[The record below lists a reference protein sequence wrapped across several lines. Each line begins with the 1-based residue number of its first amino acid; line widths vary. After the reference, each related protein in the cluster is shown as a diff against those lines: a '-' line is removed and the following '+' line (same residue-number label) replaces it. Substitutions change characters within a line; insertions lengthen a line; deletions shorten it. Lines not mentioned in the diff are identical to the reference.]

1 MTEKREDGQLD
12 RRRCF
17 VKGKI
22 VGEELANLYKEMKLL
37 ETSQRWPSIL
47 SPEKKAELELGTLKD
62 IERSVNQA
70 FTGFPDGRP
79 RCFSPSLMA
88 CWNPTVEAV
97 RESMEKKDW
106 GEAAEG
112 IKSGMET
119 CLSFGMLGVTVVS
132 DIAELEYV
140 LKKRL
145 KGEPL
150 PFEIEE

>member
-1 MTEKREDGQLD
+1 MAEKKGNDQIA

-22 VGEELANLYKEMKLL
+22 VGEELSKLYNEMKLL
-37 ETSQRWPSIL
+37 ETSPRWPSLL
-47 SPEKKAELELGTLKD
+47 SPEKKTELELESLEH
-62 IERSVNQA
+62 IESNVNQA
-70 FTGFPDGRP
+70 FTGFPDGLP

-88 CWNPTVEAV
+88 CWSPTVETV
-97 RESMEKKDW
+97 RESIESKKW

-112 IKSGMET
+112 IKHGMEP
-119 CLSFGMLGVTVVS
+119 CLGFGMLGVTVVS

-150 PFEIEE
+150 PFEIE